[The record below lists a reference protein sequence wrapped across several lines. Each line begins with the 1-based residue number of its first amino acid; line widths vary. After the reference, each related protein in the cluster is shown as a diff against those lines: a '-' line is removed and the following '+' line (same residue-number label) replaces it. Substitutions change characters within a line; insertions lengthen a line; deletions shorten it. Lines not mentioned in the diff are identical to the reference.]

1 MARVSMPSRHRPRVL
16 RGPWWAVE
24 RGDALIQRLG
34 HQVSFLL
41 QVIAAI
47 PHTLKHY
54 RHQTGVLLVDVMWG
68 NGSVIVGGGTIGVL
82 VLMGAA
88 VGASVG
94 IEGYDALDMVGMGP
108 LTGFISAYANT
119 REMAPMIAGI
129 GFAAQAG
136 CRMTA
141 EIGAMRISEEIDAL
155 EALGIRSIPF
165 VVTTRVLAGMVTI
178 VPLYVVTLVLSYVS
192 CALVVN
198 VLHGQSSGTYYHYF
212 NSFIQPSDVVF
223 SVLKALIFVTLII
236 AIHGYQGYYAGG
248 GPEGVGRAS
257 GRAIRASIVT
267 VVAADRVLTLL
278 FWGDSAGIRI
288 SG

>member
-1 MARVSMPSRHRPRVL
+1 MTRISVPSRHRPRVL
-16 RGPWWAVE
+16 RAPGWVLARVD
-24 RGDALIQRLG
+24 GLIQRLG
-34 HQVSFLL
+34 HQVSFLF

-165 VVTTRVLAGMVTI
+165 VVTTRVIAGMMTI

-198 VLHGQSSGTYYHYF
+198 VAHGQSSGTYDHYF
-212 NSFIQPSDVVF
+212 SSFIQPSDVIF

-236 AIHGYQGYYAGG
+236 AIHGYQGYYASG

-267 VVAADRVLTLL
+267 VVAADMVLTLL

>member
-1 MARVSMPSRHRPRVL
+1 MARVSLPSRHRPLVL

-257 GRAIRASIVT
+257 GRAIRASIVI
-267 VVAADRVLTLL
+267 VVAADMVLTLL